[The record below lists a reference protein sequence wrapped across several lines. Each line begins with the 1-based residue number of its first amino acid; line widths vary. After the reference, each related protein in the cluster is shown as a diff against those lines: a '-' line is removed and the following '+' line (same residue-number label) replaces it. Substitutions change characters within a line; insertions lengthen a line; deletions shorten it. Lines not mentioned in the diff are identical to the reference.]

1 MSRPYSTVLTMALV
15 CITVD
20 TTVTPVLFA
29 TKVST
34 ACLQIVSMDADI
46 FYINRTCTVLQAT
59 ITLQQSLHYVI
70 DGKVRLVNNIG
81 SAASGQVE
89 ISVNGEWGTVCDNAW
104 NLDDATVVCRQLGYD
119 GAWTAHYQPGSGL
132 VKVEDPQCSGEE
144 VTLLDCWTAQS
155 NGGGMFCSHGRDVAV
170 ECMTSPSGMH
180 LYDCHLNIHCA
191 YVHKYHHKHMIIV
204 VAQCL
209 EICRT

>member
-1 MSRPYSTVLTMALV
+1 M
-15 CITVD
+15 
-20 TTVTPVLFA
+20 
-29 TKVST
+29 
-34 ACLQIVSMDADI
+34 
-46 FYINRTCTVLQAT
+46 
-59 ITLQQSLHYVI
+59 
-70 DGKVRLVNNIG
+70 NNIG

-170 ECMTSPSGMH
+170 ECITSPYGTH
-180 LYDCHLNIHCA
+180 LYDCHLKHTL
-191 YVHKYHHKHMIIV
+191 YVHKYHHS
-204 VAQCL
+204 
-209 EICRT
+209 

>member
-1 MSRPYSTVLTMALV
+1 MQVYIILTELAL
-15 CITVD
+15 
-20 TTVTPVLFA
+20 
-29 TKVST
+29 
-34 ACLQIVSMDADI
+34 
-46 FYINRTCTVLQAT
+46 YEAT
-59 ITLQQSLHYVI
+59 ITLQQSLHYAI

-170 ECMTSPSGMH
+170 DCITSLYGMH
-180 LYDCHLNIHCA
+180 LYDCHLKHTLC
-191 YVHKYHHKHMIIV
+191 VHKYHHKHMIIV
-204 VAQCL
+204 VPQCL